1 MIITYTGKQEY
12 LHPTQKTSLET
23 KFAKIGKLLDVD
35 GKGDRRAH
43 VILHHQKNDHRV
55 EITLN
60 FLDHQIAGEHVDPD
74 QFTALNAAVDKI
86 EKQMIKVR
94 DKRRDIKKG
103 PREDW
108 DKSASVDKLSADD
121 ERDHPLP
128 AVSLNGKPKVYRV
141 APADGKPM
149 TIDEAMMEID
159 SDNYLVYRDATSNSL
174 SVLLRRDDGNFD
186 LVEC

>member
-1 MIITYTGKQEY
+1 MIITYTGKQEF
-12 LHPTQKTSLET
+12 LLPAQKASLET
-23 KFAKIGKLLDVD
+23 KFLKIGKLLDVD

-43 VILHHQKNDHRV
+43 VILNHHKNEHSV

-60 FLDHQIAGEHVDPD
+60 FLDHQIAGAHVDED
-74 QFTALNAAVDKI
+74 QFTALNGATDKV

-103 PREDW
+103 AREDW
-108 DKSASVDKLSADD
+108 DKSASVDKMAAEED
-121 ERDHPLP
+121 RVHPLP
-128 AVSLNGKPKVYRV
+128 AEVNGKPKVYRV

-149 TIDEAMMEID
+149 TVDEAMLEID
-159 SDNYLVYRDATSNSL
+159 SDNYLVYRDSGSDSL
-174 SVLLRRDDGNFD
+174 SVLLRRGDGHFD